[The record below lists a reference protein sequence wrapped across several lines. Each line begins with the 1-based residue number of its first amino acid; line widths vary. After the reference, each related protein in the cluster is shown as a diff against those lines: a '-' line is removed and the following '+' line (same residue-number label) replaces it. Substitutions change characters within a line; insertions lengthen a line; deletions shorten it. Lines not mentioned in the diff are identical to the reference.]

1 MRFAVIATGQSLT
14 DEQVEQVRNIPC
26 VAVSNAYQKAPW
38 AMALVSAD
46 RKWWEQYKPDFPGL
60 KYSLANVPDVE
71 QVKDLLMGSNSG
83 LLGME
88 IAVRLGA
95 TSIIMLGFDL
105 HGTHYFGP
113 HPNPL
118 RNTTAARFEAFKK
131 QIASFRK
138 VPVYNC
144 TPGSALTCFPML
156 SIQCAL
162 SLP

>member
-14 DEQVEQVRNIPC
+14 DDQIEQVRKLPT
-26 VAVSNAYQKAPW
+26 VAVSNAYEKAPW
-38 AMALVSAD
+38 AVALVSAD
-46 RKWWEQYKPDFPGL
+46 RKWWEQYKPDFEGR
-60 KYSLANVPDVE
+60 KFSLAKVPDVE
-71 QVKDLLMGSNSG
+71 QLSLTMGSNSG

-88 IAVRLGA
+88 VAVMLGA
-95 TSIIMLGFDL
+95 TSIILLGFDM

-113 HPNPL
+113 HPSPM
-118 RNTTAARFEAFKK
+118 RNTTEHRFSAFKQQFAGFK
-131 QIASFRK
+131 K

-144 TPGSALTCFPML
+144 TPGSHLTCFPML

>member
-14 DEQVEQVRNIPC
+14 DDQIDQVQHLPC
-26 VAVSNAYQKAPW
+26 VAVSNAYERVPNAI
-38 AMALVSAD
+38 ALVSAD
-46 RKWWEQYKPDFPGL
+46 RKWWEHYRPAFEGRKF
-60 KYSLANVPDVE
+60 SLAKVPDVE
-71 QVKDLLMGSNSG
+71 QLSLTMGSNSG

-88 IAVRLGA
+88 VAVMLGA
-95 TSIIMLGFDL
+95 TSIILLGFDM

-113 HPNPL
+113 HAQPL
-118 RNTTAARFEAFKK
+118 RNTTEHRFNAFKQQFSGFK
-131 QIASFRK
+131 K
-138 VPVYNC
+138 VPVFNC

>member
-14 DEQVEQVRNIPC
+14 DDQIEQVKKLPC
-26 VAVSNAYQKAPW
+26 VAVSNAYERVPNAV
-38 AMALVSAD
+38 ALVSAD
-46 RKWWEQYKPDFPGL
+46 RKWWEHYRPAFEGRKF
-60 KYSLANVPDVE
+60 SLAKVPDVE
-71 QVKDLLMGSNSG
+71 QLSLTMGSNSG

-88 IAVRLGA
+88 VAVMLGA
-95 TSIIMLGFDL
+95 TSIILLGFDM

-113 HPNPL
+113 HASPL
-118 RNTTAARFEAFKK
+118 RNTSDRRFEAFKQ
-131 QIASFRK
+131 QIAGFNK
-138 VPVYNC
+138 VPVFNC

>member
-14 DEQVEQVRNIPC
+14 DDQVEQVRHLPT
-26 VAVSNAYQKAPW
+26 VAVSNAYEKAPW
-38 AMALVSAD
+38 AIALVSAD
-46 RKWWEQYKPDFPGL
+46 KKWWLHYKPDFHGL
-60 KYSLANVPDVE
+60 KFSLADVPDVE
-71 QVKDLLMGSNSG
+71 KLPLTMGSNSG
-83 LLGME
+83 LLGLE
-88 IAVRLGA
+88 VAVKLGA
-95 TSIIMLGFDL
+95 TSIILLGFDM

-113 HPNPL
+113 HPTPM
-118 RNTTAARFEAFKK
+118 RNTIPRRFDAFKQQFAAFK
-131 QIASFRK
+131 K

>member
-14 DEQVEQVRNIPC
+14 DDQIEQVQHLPC
-26 VAVSNAYQKAPW
+26 VAVSNAYHRVPNAV
-38 AMALVSAD
+38 ALVSAD
-46 RKWWEQYKPDFPGL
+46 RKWWEHYKPDFEGQ
-60 KYSLANVPDVE
+60 KYSLAKVPDVE
-71 QVKDLLMGSNSG
+71 QLTLTMGSNSG

-88 IAVRLGA
+88 VAVMLGA
-95 TSIIMLGFDL
+95 TSIILLGFDM

-113 HPNPL
+113 HPSPM
-118 RNTTAARFEAFKK
+118 RNTTEHRFNAFKQQFAGFK
-131 QIASFRK
+131 K

-162 SLP
+162 NLP